1 MKLLILI
8 VALATGSALVL
19 PKQNDIKGTWV
30 LDSTGNK
37 CEPAVLRIQMAE
49 GYFTGRLDM
58 PDQHLYD
65 QPVTVQFNKD
75 KIKVLLDPKGSCF
88 IEGIVTDSLI
98 LGQSS
103 VCGQMEPVK
112 FYRVNTGK

>member
-8 VALATGSALVL
+8 VTLATGSAFFL
-19 PKQNDIKGTWV
+19 PKQSDIEGTWV
-30 LDSTGNK
+30 LDTTGKK
-37 CEPAVLRIQMAE
+37 CEAAILRIAMAE
-49 GYFTGRLDM
+49 GYFTGKLDI
-58 PDQHLYD
+58 PDQQLYD
-65 QPVTVQFNKD
+65 QLVTIQFNQD
-75 KIKVLLDPKGSCF
+75 KIKVLLDSKGTCF

-112 FYRVNTGK
+112 FHRVKN

>member
-8 VALATGSALVL
+8 AMLATGSTFFL
-19 PKQNDIKGTWV
+19 PKQNSIAGTWV
-30 LDSTGNK
+30 LDTSGKK
-37 CEPAVLRIQMAE
+37 CEAAVLRIQMAE
-49 GYFTGRLDM
+49 GYFTGKLDI
-58 PDQHLYD
+58 PDQQLYD
-65 QPVTVQFNKD
+65 QPVTVQFNQD

-112 FYRVNTGK
+112 FYRVRN

>member
-8 VALATGSALVL
+8 VSLATGSAFFL
-19 PKQNDIKGTWV
+19 PRQNDIAGTWV
-30 LDSTGNK
+30 LDTTGKK
-37 CEPAVLRIQMAE
+37 CEAAVLRITMGE
-49 GYFTGRLDM
+49 GYFTGKLDI
-58 PDQHLYD
+58 PDQQLYD
-65 QPVTVQFNKD
+65 QPVTIQFNQD

-88 IEGIVTDSLI
+88 IEGVVTDSLI

-112 FYRVNTGK
+112 FYRVKN

>member
-8 VALATGSALVL
+8 VTLATGSTFFL
-19 PKQNDIKGTWV
+19 PKQNDIAGTWV
-30 LDSTGNK
+30 LDTTGKK
-37 CEPAVLRIQMAE
+37 CEAAVLHIQMAE
-49 GYFTGRLDM
+49 GYFKGKLDI
-58 PDQHLYD
+58 PDQQLYD
-65 QPVTVQFNKD
+65 EPVTVQFNQD

-88 IEGIVTDSLI
+88 IEGVVTDSLI

-112 FYRVNTGK
+112 FYRVKN